1 MAAPRH
7 LTQIPLFDELR
18 GERVI
23 VRPYRLEDA
32 PALHE
37 AVAESRDHLR
47 PWLPFAD
54 QHQSVEESREFIT
67 RATAQWLLREGM
79 AAALFD
85 ATTGRFV
92 GGSGIHP
99 RDWDARIF
107 EIGYW
112 TRVSEQGRG
121 YITEAVR
128 LLTDFAFDHLAA
140 NRVFIRCNARN
151 TRSAAVAE
159 RLGFVR
165 EALLRNER
173 RALDG
178 GLRDTL
184 VYALIPSDSRWPA
197 GG

>member
-1 MAAPRH
+1 MATPRL

-18 GERVI
+18 GERVV

-32 PALHE
+32 AELQA

-47 PWLPFAD
+47 PWMLFAD
-54 QHQSVEESREFIT
+54 KHQSVEESRDFIT
-67 RATAQWLLREGM
+67 RVTAEWLLREDM
-79 AAALFD
+79 TVALFD
-85 ATTGRFV
+85 TASGRFA
-92 GGSGIHP
+92 GGSGLHP
-99 RDWDARIF
+99 RDWDARVF

-112 TRVSEQGRG
+112 LRASEQGRG

-140 NRVFIRCNARN
+140 NRVFIQCNARN

-165 EALLRNER
+165 EAQLRNDR
-173 RALDG
+173 RTPDG
-178 GLRDTL
+178 ALRDTL
-184 VYALIPSDSRWPA
+184 VYALIPSDPRWPR
-197 GG
+197 